1 MEINELLRFS
11 LKMVGDRNA
20 WKWSKSFSTHLNNPG
35 NIYETFLIYET
46 IYELVDSNKFFNLTC
61 LTNNDEG
68 FITTVS

>member
-35 NIYETFLIYET
+35 NIYET